1 MQGTWKQV
9 ISPVHTGFDTELEI
23 RFQKHNLNI
32 VFFNF
37 KTHVLKHYTAESL
50 ELNNM
55 KMQDKNSINVHR
67 CMDILYLKK

>member
-9 ISPVHTGFDTELEI
+9 ISPVHTGFDTELKI
-23 RFQKHNLNI
+23 RFQRHNLNI

-37 KTHVLKHYTAESL
+37 KTHALKRYTAESL

-55 KMQDKNSINVHR
+55 KMQDKNSINVHNVWTYY
-67 CMDILYLKK
+67 I